1 MENMAMNQIHFNMKN
16 NIFKGKKILITGN
29 TGFKGTWLSLWL
41 NMLGANVIGYALKPP
56 TKPNFFD
63 ACNMKDRITS
73 ITADVRDKD
82 ILVKIFKK
90 YRPDIVF
97 HMAAQS
103 LVRHSYAYPL
113 ETYETNVMGT
123 VNLLE
128 ACRLTDSVKIIIN
141 VTSDKCYENAQEG
154 QPHLEAD
161 PKGGCD
167 PYSSSKG
174 CSELITTAYIES
186 YFKGK
191 PKNADVSLASVRAGN
206 VIGGGD
212 WAQDRLV
219 PDCIRAFVKKR
230 DVNIRNLWAV
240 RPWQHVLEPL
250 SGYMA
255 LAIKMHENGQSYSGG
270 WNFGPDVKDM
280 KPVKWLVEYIVKRW
294 GGHARWTEGKSDGMK
309 EVKYLRLDCGKA
321 KAMLGWSPNWNLRTA
336 LEKTVDWYKAYYN
349 QQNMYRFTLNQI
361 YEYGRAANK
370 NNK

>member
-1 MENMAMNQIHFNMKN
+1 MAMSETCFSIKN
-16 NIFKGKKILITGN
+16 NIFKGKKILITGH
-29 TGFKGTWLSLWL
+29 TGFKGAWLSLWL
-41 NMLGANVIGYALKPP
+41 NMLGANVIGYALNPP

-63 ACNMKDRITS
+63 ACNIKNKIVS

-82 ILVKIFKK
+82 MLIRIFKK
-90 YRPDIVF
+90 YKPDMVF

-103 LVRHSYAYPL
+103 LVRCSYMYPL

-128 ACRLTDSVKIIIN
+128 ACRLSDSVKIIIN

-154 QPHLEAD
+154 SPHLEAD

-186 YFKGK
+186 YFSGK
-191 PKNADVSLASVRAGN
+191 PKNSGVSLASVRAGN

-230 DVNIRNLWAV
+230 NVNIRNPGAV

-250 SGYMA
+250 SGYMT
-255 LAIKMHENGQSYSGG
+255 LAVKMYENRQSFSGG
-270 WNFGPDVKDM
+270 WNFGPDAKDM

-294 GGHARWTEGKSDGMK
+294 SGYAGWKEEKSNDLK

-321 KAMLGWSPNWNLRTA
+321 KTRLGWSPNWDLRTA

-349 QQNMYRFTLNQI
+349 RQDMYGFTLNQI
-361 YEYGRAANK
+361 REYKNGRRK
-370 NNK
+370 